1 MSDQLDLIHLTV
13 TPEEARMIGTALTL
27 RWYHLEQEEN
37 SRFSA
42 YRELGYKVA
51 AQWLNQLG
59 IG

>member
-1 MSDQLDLIHLTV
+1 
-13 TPEEARMIGTALTL
+13 MIGTALTL